1 MANNEIIGIKFD
13 LAGPEIARIREG
25 INNLHRNFDL
35 IDTATNDIVNTA
47 WKGQDAEAYKNSIAE
62 FTDILKKQTEGLT
75 ELVNILDRQIEEDK
89 AYQEEA
95 TKAIQNK

>member
-1 MANNEIIGIKFD
+1 MANEVIGINYSQAD
-13 LAGPEIARIREG
+13 DEIKRIREG

-75 ELVNILDRQIEEDK
+75 ELVNILDRQIDEDI
-89 AYQEEA
+89 AHEA
-95 TKAIQNK
+95 EQAKNIQNQ